1 MAVRPRFMFNSVLN
15 VFLKVF
21 LFNYV
26 INKFAFHSQAQ
37 KFNSFVYVL
46 KGFQSHNF
54 YVINQ
59 FSFNSCK
66 YFMFDE

>member
-37 KFNSFVYVL
+37 KFNSF
-46 KGFQSHNF
+46 
-54 YVINQ
+54 
-59 FSFNSCK
+59 
-66 YFMFDE
+66 FMF